1 MLCCFYLESESGYL
15 DLSVSTWKDRTCPS
29 LTYILTP
36 DVNRPHTHELLE
48 ATRNIRES
56 ILESSTDK
64 KCKNPSPTTLDS
76 TFNFK
81 LATGDHTAADKYKQ
95 LPLRASEFN
104 SGRTDHIALINRLGI
119 KIKTIADGRVQ
130 LVHKTSDA
138 ASFEDAEL
146 GKLAIFDILFSF

>member
-1 MLCCFYLESESGYL
+1 M
-15 DLSVSTWKDRTCPS
+15 SVSTWKDRTCPS

-146 GKLAIFDILFSF
+146 GKLAILKTFYFRFKML